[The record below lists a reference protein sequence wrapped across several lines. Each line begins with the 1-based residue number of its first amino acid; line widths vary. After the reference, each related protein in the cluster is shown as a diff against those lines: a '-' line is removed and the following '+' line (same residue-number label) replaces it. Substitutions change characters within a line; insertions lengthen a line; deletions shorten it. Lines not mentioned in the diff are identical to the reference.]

1 MLLPPRRQ
9 RALLLAA
16 PLALAA
22 CGGGSGSAE
31 TSGPPAPA
39 GLTVGYGVKAYHF
52 SWNASANAS
61 RYELFEDPDGA
72 AGPMPEVQV
81 GGALGGTSYTHSL
94 APQMLHE
101 RVNASYRLR
110 ACDAGSCGAL
120 TAAWVP
126 DLTKAIGYFKA
137 SNSGDHDGYGA
148 SVALS
153 TDGSTLAVG
162 APGESSGAAG
172 LNGDQADNSVEG
184 AGAVY
189 VFARSGSGW
198 SQQAY
203 VKASNPRAV
212 PVKAGYPSSLGWAL
226 FGASLSLSADGSTL
240 AVGAPGEASN
250 ARGTDGDQNNLEA
263 PGAGAVYVFQR
274 SGGAWSQQAYVKA
287 SNTAPAA
294 TYRTDIAAGYYVLN
308 AAEFGKSISLS
319 ADGKVLAVGAPGE
332 QGNATGT
339 NGNQGDTSTDDA
351 GAVYMFAFGT
361 SWSQQAYL
369 KASTIAQ
376 GHFGTSVS
384 LAGNARTLAVGSWND
399 VHVFSG
405 ESGTWGQQA
414 HLAGSTLAPLADAAT
429 RLAFFGTTTALAADG
444 STLAIGA
451 LYEPT
456 RPGEY
461 GVMATAYV
469 FGRANGAW
477 TQQTRLQIDRQTG
490 AWVSAALALSADGNT
505 LALGTGADSSSATGI
520 NSTPAGGATA
530 SGATRIFQ
538 RSGAT
543 WRQRAYLKASNTD
556 KDDRFG
562 DSMALSGDGHTLA
575 VGAAGEDSKA
585 TGLQGDQSDN
595 SSAAGVPGLYEPY
608 ASYGAVYL
616 Y

>member
-16 PLALAA
+16 PLALALAA

-250 ARGTDGDQNNLEA
+250 ARGTDGDQNNVEA

-332 QGNATGT
+332 QGNATRT
-339 NGNQGDTSTDDA
+339 NGNQDDTSTDDA

-376 GHFGTSVS
+376 GRFGTSVS

-444 STLAIGA
+444 GTLAIGA

-520 NSTPAGGATA
+520 NSTRLPQGQQHRQG
-530 SGATRIFQ
+530 RPF
-538 RSGAT
+538 
-543 WRQRAYLKASNTD
+543 WRQHGPVGRRAHVG
-556 KDDRFG
+556 RWCCRG
-562 DSMALSGDGHTLA
+562 RQQGHRPA
-575 VGAAGEDSKA
+575 RRPV
-585 TGLQGDQSDN
+585 
-595 SSAAGVPGLYEPY
+595 
-608 ASYGAVYL
+608 
-616 Y
+616 